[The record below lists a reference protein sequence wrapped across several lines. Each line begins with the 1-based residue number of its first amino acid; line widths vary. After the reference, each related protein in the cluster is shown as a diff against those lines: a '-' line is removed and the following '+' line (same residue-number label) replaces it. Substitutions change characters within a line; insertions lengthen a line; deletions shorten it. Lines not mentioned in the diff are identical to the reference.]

1 MKRCEACGKSLAG
14 RTARARF
21 CDSTC
26 RMRAARD
33 GPTVREISAVDLA
46 RIEEMD
52 ALCRRDL
59 AGLGCTDASLA
70 ESLCILSRQIF
81 DPRTSSAGL
90 VACVKEFRRLWPSGP
105 VGARP
110 PDDLTVRRNR
120 WRSSH

>member
-1 MKRCEACGKSLAG
+1 MRACEACGKSLAG

-33 GPTVREISAVDLA
+33 GPAVRELSAVDLA
-46 RIEEMD
+46 RVEEMV
-52 ALCRRDL
+52 ALCRREL
-59 AGLGCTDASLA
+59 AERGCTDSALV
-70 ESLCILSRQIF
+70 ESLVILTRQIH

-90 VACVKEFRRLWPSGP
+90 VACVREARRLWPSGP
-105 VGARP
+105 VGPRP

-120 WRSSH
+120 WRSVP